1 MESESESSS
10 SDEKEEVNDKFH
22 VQMGNRKNSRIY
34 LVNRKEFEK
43 ERGVRRKKKRK
54 KNVNIAGKSFSYS
67 GRKRERKSEKSV
79 KNTENSHDLPS
90 NIFAPQELLCRTVE
104 FGTTFF
110 VCIMHFCELFS
121 IRYFFVL
128 EELDETDRELI
139 ENLKSD
145 FMGVSMNSIVT
156 KTWQERQADHRQDW
170 ENNRAIIFESY
181 VSNQP
186 FIRSGCDRCQKVLD
200 SIATRHAKG
209 IFVMIVITFCIV
221 YYL

>member
-1 MESESESSS
+1 
-10 SDEKEEVNDKFH
+10 
-22 VQMGNRKNSRIY
+22 
-34 LVNRKEFEK
+34 
-43 ERGVRRKKKRK
+43 
-54 KNVNIAGKSFSYS
+54 
-67 GRKRERKSEKSV
+67 
-79 KNTENSHDLPS
+79 
-90 NIFAPQELLCRTVE
+90 
-104 FGTTFF
+104 
-110 VCIMHFCELFS
+110 MHIRELFS
-121 IRYFFVL
+121 ICYFFVL

-221 YYL
+221 YYPFTADILPV